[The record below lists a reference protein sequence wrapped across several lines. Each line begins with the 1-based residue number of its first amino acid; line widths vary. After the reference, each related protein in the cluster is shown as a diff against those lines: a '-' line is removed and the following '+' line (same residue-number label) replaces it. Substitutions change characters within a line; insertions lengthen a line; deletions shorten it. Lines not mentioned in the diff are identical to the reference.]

1 MKDYIKTLEK
11 EFSEITN
18 GFKEIEK
25 KALSDFK
32 SNNDSYIK
40 ELAYSAYKSNSY

>member
-1 MKDYIKTLEK
+1 MKDYIKSLEK

-25 KALSDFK
+25 KAYSSRQEDLTTSEELSDY
-32 SNNDSYIK
+32 SY
-40 ELAYSAYKSNSY
+40 YSGKKW